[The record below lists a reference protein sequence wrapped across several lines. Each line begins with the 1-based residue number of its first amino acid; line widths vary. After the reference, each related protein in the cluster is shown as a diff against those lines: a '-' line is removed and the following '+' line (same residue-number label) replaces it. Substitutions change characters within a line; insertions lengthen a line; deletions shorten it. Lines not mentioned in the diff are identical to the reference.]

1 MQAQI
6 RLLWKK
12 IEQLD
17 KEIRQQV
24 DALSIDT
31 TRLAARVASLEN
43 VGDDVP
49 EERVRQA
56 RIPARPDIMVA
67 SGAGADA
74 KGG

>member
-1 MQAQI
+1 MQVQI
-6 RLLWKK
+6 RLLWKT
-12 IEQLD
+12 IGQLE
-17 KEIRQQV
+17 KQVRQQV
-24 DALSIDT
+24 DALSIDVSK
-31 TRLAARVASLEN
+31 LASRVATLEN

-67 SGAGADA
+67 SGSGADA

>member
-1 MQAQI
+1 MLVQI
-6 RLLWKK
+6 RLLKK
-12 IEQLD
+12 NLDALEKEMRQLT
-17 KEIRQQV
+17 

-31 TRLAARVASLEN
+31 KKLSARVASLEN

-67 SGAGADA
+67 SGSGADA